1 MKRIAIFAS
10 GNGSN
15 AERLFKYFIGN
26 ADVEICLIL
35 TNNAKAGVIDRAKN
49 LGVKSVV
56 FNRQDFIENA
66 SVDNVLRSH
75 KIDFIILAGFLWLI
89 PDFMI
94 SNFPN
99 KIVNIHPALLPKY
112 GGKGMF
118 GMKVHNAVIDAGEK
132 KSGISIHYVNSK
144 YDEGKIIF
152 QTTVEIV
159 KDETAESLAAKI
171 HKLEYEHFPLI
182 IEETLSLI

>member
-15 AERLFKYFIGN
+15 AERLVRYFKGN

-35 TNNAKAGVIDRAKN
+35 TNNVNAGVIDRAKN

-56 FNRQDFIENA
+56 FNRKDFIENA
-66 SVDNVLRSH
+66 NVDKLLRSH

-118 GMKVHNAVIDAGEK
+118 GMNVHNTVIDAGEK

-144 YDEGKIIF
+144 YDEGQIIF